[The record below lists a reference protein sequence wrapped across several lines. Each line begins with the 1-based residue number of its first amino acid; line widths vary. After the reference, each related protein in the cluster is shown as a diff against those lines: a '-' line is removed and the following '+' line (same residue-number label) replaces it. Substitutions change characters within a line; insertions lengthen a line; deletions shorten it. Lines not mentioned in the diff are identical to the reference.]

1 MKGSILT
8 ARRGALGLN
17 CSQAAEYLGVDRSTL
32 VRWEKSED
40 IPRLAAA
47 GAETLL
53 RAGAEVEAWIGSLK
67 PAARRAVKERAEG
80 WGREP
85 VAAADCPAPKEAVL
99 PAPAEEMAA
108 GVAAGVAVETL
119 RRALKVKLFQ
129 FGARG
134 VESLSSITG
143 ISIEQIR
150 GFAEGGALS
159 VSQFAAIMD
168 VFAESEGI

>member
-1 MKGSILT
+1 
-8 ARRGALGLN
+8 
-17 CSQAAEYLGVDRSTL
+17 
-32 VRWEKSED
+32 
-40 IPRLAAA
+40 
-47 GAETLL
+47 L

-67 PAARRAVKERAEG
+67 PAARRAVKERAKG

-85 VAAADCPAPKEAVL
+85 VVASVADCPAPKEAVL
-99 PAPAEEMAA
+99 PAPAEDM
-108 GVAAGVAVETL
+108 AAGVAVETL